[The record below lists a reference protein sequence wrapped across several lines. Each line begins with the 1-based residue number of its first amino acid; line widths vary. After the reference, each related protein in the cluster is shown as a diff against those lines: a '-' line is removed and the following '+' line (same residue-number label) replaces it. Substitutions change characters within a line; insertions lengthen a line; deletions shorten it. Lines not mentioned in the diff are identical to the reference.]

1 VLREKWSSTW
11 PILVRGAKR
20 IEGLTLEFKHGKLV
34 KYSARAGLE
43 VFSKYLESAQGD
55 LDKFAFF
62 GIGLN
67 PGLKHGFT
75 QDDKVLGGFTLG
87 IGGNEDKGGKNK
99 TTGNRHWW
107 SSVAQATVQIGKEL
121 VLRDGSVTFSKPR

>member
-1 VLREKWSSTW
+1 M
-11 PILVRGAKR
+11 
-20 IEGLTLEFKHGKLV
+20 V
-34 KYSARAGLE
+34 KYSARAGAE
-43 VFSKYLESAQGD
+43 AFRKYLDSAQGD
-55 LDKFAFF
+55 VDKFGFI

-99 TTGNRHWW
+99 TTGNRHFVVLDD
-107 SSVAQATVQIGKEL
+107 SATVQIA
-121 VLRDGSVTFSKPR
+121 RNSCSRTAQWPFRNPRRVTRGLE